1 METVLEEPPSQPE
14 IREGFRPPFTPAT
27 AKLANL
33 KSVAA
38 KRARKEAAEA
48 LSRQTPPNDIAE
60 LAARITLLRLAQTRM
75 WRMCIASSSPG
86 SIAVYAE
93 AAREAFNQERLLLGV
108 SGTKSRKR
116 VNGVQ
121 SREIAPLESGGNDI
135 APGLT
140 HATPEQAAPPEDDTP
155 F

>member
-14 IREGFRPPFTPAT
+14 IREGFRPPWNSET

-48 LSRQTPPNDIAE
+48 LSRQPPPNDIAE

-86 SIAVYAE
+86 SIVVYAE
-93 AAREAFNQERLLLGV
+93 AAREAFHQERLLLGL
-108 SGTKSRKR
+108 GGNAKSRKC

-121 SREIAPLESGGNDI
+121 SRQIAPLESGG

-140 HATPEQAAPPEDDTP
+140 HAPPEDDTP

>member
-1 METVLEEPPSQPE
+1 VEESPPQPE
-14 IREGFRPPFTPAT
+14 IREGFRPPFNSST

-48 LSRQTPPNDIAE
+48 LSRQPPPNDIAE
-60 LAARITLLRLAQTRM
+60 LAARITLLRLAQTRF

-93 AAREAFNQERLLLGV
+93 AAREAFNQEQLLLGNA
-108 SGTKSRKR
+108 GTKSRKR

-121 SREIAPLESGGNDI
+121 SRQIAPLESGGNDI

-140 HATPEQAAPPEDDTP
+140 AAPPEDDTP

>member
-14 IREGFRPPFTPAT
+14 IREGFRPPFNSET

-48 LSRQTPPNDIAE
+48 LSRQPPPNDIAE
-60 LAARITLLRLAQTRM
+60 LAARITLLRLAQTRF

-86 SIAVYAE
+86 SIVVYAE
-93 AAREAFNQERLLLGV
+93 AAREAFNQERLLLGLGNA
-108 SGTKSRKR
+108 GTKSRKR
-116 VNGVQ
+116 VNGAQ
-121 SREIAPLESGGNDI
+121 SRQIAPLESGGNDI
-135 APGLT
+135 A
-140 HATPEQAAPPEDDTP
+140 HATPGQAAPPEDDTP